1 MGDMRNR
8 ISDIRMRIERA
19 AQKTGR
25 SSQDITLVAVS
36 KMVDNATVRQAYD
49 LGIHDFGENRVQ
61 EFTRK
66 INSLPQARWHLIG
79 RLQTNKVKEVVG
91 RAFLIHSLDRWSLAQ
106 EINKRGQALDIQVPV
121 LIEVNI
127 SGEES
132 KTGLPAAEVDNFLQ
146 SVGELTN
153 IQVLGFMT
161 IAVQDSD
168 PEASRLIFR
177 ELASLRESL
186 ARRKYSNVDL
196 KYLSMGMSQDYEVA
210 IEEGA
215 NIVRIGSAL
224 FL

>member
-1 MGDMRNR
+1 MGDMRNQ
-8 ISDIRMRIERA
+8 ISDIQMRIERA
-19 AQKTGR
+19 ALKTGR
-25 SSQDITLVAVS
+25 SRQDITLVAVS

-66 INSLPQARWHLIG
+66 IDSLPQARWHLIG

-121 LIEVNI
+121 LLEVNI

-132 KTGLPAAEVDNFLQ
+132 KAGLQAAEVDNFLHAA
-146 SVGELTN
+146 GELTN

-168 PEASRLIFR
+168 PEASRPIFR
-177 ELASLRESL
+177 ELASLRE
-186 ARRKYSNVDL
+186 KP
-196 KYLSMGMSQDYEVA
+196 
-210 IEEGA
+210 GA
-215 NIVRIGSAL
+215 
-224 FL
+224 